1 MDDLVQLPVSNRSNI
16 TVLEEQFVV
25 KPDTRVQLS
34 ERKSFTR
41 GRFNTLL
48 NPVTRELTVTS
59 TALHWNGTSAVLE
72 ALCVTRDVTRIVL
85 IADDIRIEQ
94 LLQWKGACV
103 DIYAR
108 RLVFRGVGCIDT
120 TPEAYAGAAFSD
132 TRSEHGRPLNDANEI
147 EAADGLDG
155 QAGGD
160 IRLFIAQLDLGD
172 TDKDKVR
179 LKTDGGPGQVGEEGG
194 LLPFKP
200 RKNGP
205 PTKDVVAVVTKSDV
219 LAVFSNADNSTPD
232 LTDVKHWKTAGGLG
246 AEGLNK
252 TWAELTKDSILKG
265 EFIDYSDYK
274 VTDVRVGLAYLQFLQ
289 KFYYEVP
296 VPAREGLARRSK
308 VPQEMTFAKAW
319 EKTHKLTDP
328 WTPSNGEDAYPSGRT
343 GRGGRGGSI
352 TLTVAPDR
360 PSGWY
365 SCRGGD
371 SNSSPNI
378 NGGEAGTPQ
387 KYICAAIN
395 AVQYAEDPLYFDPLT
410 NNTKGN
416 ILLLTDKLETH
427 RIFGTTKPGKGALG
441 RAKGPGE
448 DGTLARADANTWLDA
463 RLLRTMADRARE
475 YFGAGQRE
483 RAWELIAPY
492 WRACRDLPE
501 TVLATDARS
510 SHQAIENLVQNYQA
524 NLDLYGNPPGWVP
537 RFSASNY
544 LRTYLADRR
553 FSYRFVAVMEKAI
566 RLMDG
571 LEQANAM
578 LGDLT
583 ASTESLIDQLRD
595 ELYSAFV
602 RYDVARDLLDE
613 ANSTLLNVQQQL
625 SALES
630 DAELTATIK
639 VHDQAIVK
647 AVFDISGAVL
657 KAIPAYQP
665 ALAGVGAVVESVG
678 GVVVSSMNTDP
689 EQPFDGWQAVATIS
703 GSVEGVLKENAGSF
717 KSQLEGRL
725 RSRYKDQLDPDAA
738 DLRTQVEQM
747 RTAIAEG
754 QTEHD
759 AAVIEASAAL
769 ERDDLLAELLNTD
782 AELTERLAGNR
793 KNREQLLQELK
804 GFNQTLNELAPANSN
819 DIAMEAATR
828 GKQRLLITRAKLYT
842 LLANAQNEGR
852 ELEVRI
858 AENTEKRSDFEA
870 PRQALAQRRSRL
882 EAQQEALDKLLPDF
896 EEASAKDKIKKAG
909 DAAGKALEGA
919 QRLAKGAATIA
930 TSISSVA
937 RMPEADSEEV
947 QALKAKILKGKYGER
962 YAELQDRVDKATATM
977 SEALSELMS
986 CNQGVTTLTADF
998 AGAIQSSIDISRN
1011 RLAFARGLDAG
1022 LKTSLV
1028 AMQRQA
1034 RQRMDYYLY
1043 LFRKAY
1049 MYEYCETVGSDV
1061 ASLNGFIE
1069 QADNWLRDSRAAL
1082 ADAREAAR
1090 GSDAL
1095 QGLAQLSAMTDTNIE
1110 EFGNDTLRHTLSEL
1124 ASKLLQRRQAQG
1136 MPRGNTLYFEIDAP
1150 RRQALARERRVTLG
1164 PVRELIPD
1172 AGEFFNN
1179 NRLLKVT
1186 GISLAKGD
1194 LRFRASAA
1202 PHSTVRLVFEFGREL
1217 VLWDGRRYVMFR
1229 IAKSERPLSFGFV
1242 ANDFTPDS
1250 NGEWSGEF
1258 KADSG
1263 GSVDE
1268 LFKVVS
1274 AEALGQS
1281 LSYAEINPSFLST
1294 LSASITLGGSQ
1305 IEEITHLSLLV
1316 GWQAN

>member
-1 MDDLVQLPVSNRSNI
+1 MDDLVLLPVTHQSKI
-16 TVLEEQFVV
+16 AVLEEQFVV
-25 KPDTRVQLS
+25 KSDNRVQVS

-41 GRFNTLL
+41 GRFNTLQ

-59 TALHWNGTSAVLE
+59 TALHWNGSTAVLE
-72 ALCVTRDVTRIVL
+72 ALCDTRDVTRMVL
-85 IADDIRIEQ
+85 IADEIRIEQ
-94 LLQWKGACV
+94 VLQWKGACV

-108 RLVFRGVGCIDT
+108 RLVFRGDGCIVT
-120 TPEAYAGAAFSD
+120 SPEAYAGPAFSD
-132 TRSEHGRPLNDANEI
+132 RRSERGDPLNAANEI
-147 EAADGLDG
+147 ESVDGLDG
-155 QAGGD
+155 EAGGD
-160 IRLFIAQLDLGD
+160 IRLFVAELDLGD
-172 TDKDKVR
+172 TDKVR
-179 LKTDGGPGQVGEEGG
+179 LKTDGAPGQIGEKGG
-194 LLPFKP
+194 TLPFKP

-205 PTKDVVAVVTKSDV
+205 PTKDVGTVTSKDV

-232 LTDVKHWKTAGGLG
+232 LKDVKHWRSAGGLG
-246 AEGLNK
+246 AKGLDA
-252 TWAELTKDSILKG
+252 TWTRLDGDIIKDGTL
-265 EFIDYSDYK
+265 IDYSEYV
-274 VTDVRVGLAYLQFLQ
+274 VTDVRVGLAFMPFLQ
-289 KFYYEVP
+289 KIYNEVP
-296 VPAREGLARRSK
+296 VPSRERPSGRRK
-308 VPQEMTFAKAW
+308 VPQEVTFAKAW
-319 EKTHKLTDP
+319 QKTCKLTNP
-328 WTPSNGEDAYPSGRT
+328 WAPSDGEDAYPSGHT
-343 GRGGRGGSI
+343 GRGGRGGNI
-352 TLTVAPDR
+352 TLAVAPNGA
-360 PSGWY
+360 SSWY
-365 SCRGGD
+365 SCSGGASTD
-371 SNSSPNI
+371 SPAVD
-378 NGGEAGTPQ
+378 GGKPGTPE

-395 AVQYAEDPLYFDPLT
+395 AVQFVKDPTSSNPDANAF
-410 NNTKGN
+410 
-416 ILLLTDKLETH
+416 LLPTKLEMH
-427 RIFGTTKPGKGALG
+427 RIFGTTKPGQRALG
-441 RAKGPGE
+441 RAKGPGD
-448 DGTLARADANTWLDA
+448 DGTLTPAEANTWLDT
-463 RLLRTMADRARE
+463 RLLRTMADYARE
-475 YFGAGQRE
+475 YYGAGQRE

-492 WRACRDLPE
+492 WQACRELPRAA
-501 TVLATDARS
+501 LATDARS

-537 RFSASNY
+537 RFSASSY

-553 FSYRFVAVMEKAI
+553 FSYRFVGIMEKAT
-566 RLMDG
+566 RLMGG

-583 ASTESLIDQLRD
+583 ASTENLIDQLRD
-595 ELYSAFV
+595 ELYTAFV
-602 RYDVARDLLDE
+602 RYDVAGELLYE

-630 DAELTATIK
+630 DAELAAIIK
-639 VHDQAIVK
+639 VHDQAVVK

-657 KAIPAYQP
+657 KAIPVYQP

-678 GVVVSSMNTDP
+678 GVVVSSMNPDP
-689 EQPFDGWQAVATIS
+689 DQPFDGWQAVATIS

-738 DLRTQVEQM
+738 DLRTQVKQL

-759 AAVIEASAAL
+759 AAVVEASAAL
-769 ERDDLLAELLNTD
+769 ERDELLAELLNTD
-782 AELTERLAGNR
+782 AELTERLAGNAE
-793 KNREQLLQELK
+793 NREQLLQELK
-804 GFNQTLNELAPANSN
+804 SFNQTLNELAPANGKEISI
-819 DIAMEAATR
+819 DAANR

-842 LLANAQNEGR
+842 LLANAQNESR
-852 ELEVRI
+852 ALELEMADNAATR
-858 AENTEKRSDFEA
+858 AELEA
-870 PRQALAQRRSRL
+870 PRQALAKRRSRL

-896 EEASAKDKIKKAG
+896 EESRAKNKIKKAG
-909 DAAGKALEGA
+909 ETAGKALEGV
-919 QRLAKGAATIA
+919 QRLAQGAATIA

-937 RMPEADSEEV
+937 RMPESDSEEV
-947 QALKAKILKGKYGER
+947 QALKAQILKGKYGER
-962 YAELQDRVDKATATM
+962 YAALQDQVEKATATM

-998 AGAIQSSIDISRN
+998 ASAIQSSIDISRN
-1011 RLAFARGLDAG
+1011 RLAFARGLDAS

-1069 QADNWLRDSRAAL
+1069 QADKWLRDSRAAL
-1082 ADAREAAR
+1082 ADAREAPR
-1090 GSDAL
+1090 SSDAL
-1095 QGLAQLSAMTDTNIE
+1095 QGLAQLSAMTDANIE
-1110 EFGNDTLRHTLSEL
+1110 EFGNDALRHTLSEL

-1136 MPRGNTLYFEIDAP
+1136 MPRGNSVRFVIDAP
-1150 RRQALARERRVTLG
+1150 RRQALARERRITLG
-1164 PVRELIPD
+1164 PVLDLIPN
-1172 AGEFFNN
+1172 AGEFFSN

-1186 GISLAKGD
+1186 SIALAKGD
-1194 LRFRASAA
+1194 LRFRATATPQS
-1202 PHSTVRLVFEFGREL
+1202 SVRILFEFGREL

-1229 IAKSERPLSFGFV
+1229 IAQSERPLSFGFV
-1242 ANDFTPDS
+1242 ANHFTSDA

-1263 GSVDE
+1263 SSADE
-1268 LFKVVS
+1268 LFKTVS

-1294 LSASITLGGSQ
+1294 LSATITLGGSQ
-1305 IEEITHLSLLV
+1305 IEEITHLSLNL